1 MLSFRGRWPV
11 HIVVVAFAVLWP
23 WTSFAVENLRVPLTV
38 AEAEDLALLDEPG
51 QAALL
56 ARSDAMQDQAVATG
70 QLPDPTLRV
79 GLANYPINGGGFSSE
94 AMTQAQIG
102 VRQAFPRGRASGS
115 AESLARAEALSR
127 NADARSRDVVTAV
140 RRAWLDAY
148 YADQSWLIANE
159 SRPFFEDLV
168 TITRSMYSVG
178 RKSQHDVLRAELE
191 LSRLEDRIIEIGRAR
206 AAARAAL
213 SRWIGAAAE
222 RPVAQALPRWTAPPA
237 LADLHA
243 RLEVHPSLI
252 AADADVTAR
261 QAAVQRAED
270 RKKPGWALDVG
281 YGYREGFQPDGSP
294 RSDFVSLSVSVDLP
308 FFSENRQ
315 DRKLAAALSERRAA
329 TESRAELKARLRS
342 ELDAEYAR
350 WTDLARRL
358 ALYESRILGQ
368 SEGQARAAL
377 LAYQS
382 DAGDFAD
389 VMRSHIDDLN
399 TRLDHIRLQVER
411 AQSYAILANL
421 GGLEQ

>member
-1 MLSFRGRWPV
+1 MLSFCGRLPV
-11 HIVVVAFAVLWP
+11 HIVVFTFAVCWP

-38 AEAEDLALLDEPG
+38 AEAEDLALLNEPG
-51 QAALL
+51 RAALL
-56 ARSDAMQDQAVATG
+56 ARSDAMQERAVAAG

-79 GLANYPINGGGFSSE
+79 GLANYPIDGGGFSTE
-94 AMTQAQIG
+94 AMTQAQVG
-102 VRQAFPRGRASGS
+102 VRQAFPRGRSSGS
-115 AESLARAEALSR
+115 EQSRAAAEALSR
-127 NADARSRDVVTAV
+127 SADARGRDVLMAART
-140 RRAWLDAY
+140 AWLDAY
-148 YADQSWLIANE
+148 YAQQAWMIVNE

-191 LSRLEDRIIEIGRAR
+191 LSRLDDRIIEIGRAR
-206 AAARAAL
+206 SAARATL
-213 SRWIGAAAE
+213 SRWIGEAAV
-222 RPVAQALPRWTAPPA
+222 RPVAQTLPRWSAPPA
-237 LADLHA
+237 LTDLYA
-243 RLEVHPSLI
+243 RLESHPSLV

-261 QAAVQRAED
+261 HAAVRRAED
-270 RKKPGWALDVG
+270 RKKPDWALDLG
-281 YGYREGFQPDGSP
+281 YGYRDGFQPDGSP

-329 TESRAELKARLRS
+329 SQARAALKARLRS
-342 ELDAEYAR
+342 ELDAEFAR

-358 ALYESRILGQ
+358 ALYKSRILDQ

-411 AQSYAILANL
+411 AQSYAVLANL